1 MPNWVYN
8 SVKTTDKKETL
19 KLLHEESEKLEGGIA
34 MLLIPRPAD
43 AEDNWYD
50 WNCFHWGNKWGAG
63 SQYYEDGILNFE
75 TAWDKMSYS
84 FLRHLAKSIPNFIYI
99 YEEEQGWGGE
109 MEFSNG
115 EIIFEKEWDE
125 PDFVWDNPKH
135 DENEDEFYYL
145 PYDFERERGVTFPS
159 GWYCNAN
166 FGDQYYE
173 TLEEFYHED

>member
-19 KLLHEESEKLEGGIA
+19 KLLHEESEELEGGIA

-43 AEDNWYD
+43 AEDTWYD
-50 WNCFHWGNKWGAG
+50 WNLFQWGNKWGACRQ
-63 SQYYEDGILNFE
+63 SYYNGRLHFE
-75 TAWDKMSYS
+75 TAWDKMSYP
-84 FLRHLAKSIPNFIYI
+84 FLRTLAKSIPNFIYI

-109 MEFSNG
+109 IEFSNG

-125 PDFVWDNPKH
+125 PGFDWGNPKH

-145 PYDFERERGVTFPS
+145 PNDFERERGVTFPS

-166 FGDQYYE
+166 FGDQYYQ
-173 TLEEFYHED
+173 T